1 VSAIKFG
8 NMRDT
13 MLRPTAESVTPLSD
27 FMLHIQFD
35 NGEVKIF
42 DVKPYI
48 KGNWYS
54 ELLDP
59 AYFQSV
65 FVNGYSV
72 EWANGQDLCPD
83 ELYYD
88 SVLCEK

>member
-1 VSAIKFG
+1 
-8 NMRDT
+8 M
-13 MLRPTAESVTPLSD
+13 MLRPTVKKVDTLSA
-27 FMLHIQFD
+27 FRLLLEFD

-48 KGNWYS
+48 RGKWYS
-54 ELLDP
+54 ELGDD

-65 FVNGYSV
+65 MVNGYSV

-83 ELYYD
+83 ELYYN
-88 SVLCEK
+88 SVAVK

>member
-1 VSAIKFG
+1 
-8 NMRDT
+8 
-13 MLRPTAESVTPLSD
+13 MLRPTAKTVTPLPD
-27 FMLHIQFD
+27 FMLRIQFD

-54 ELLDP
+54 ELSDP
-59 AYFQSV
+59 AYFGSV
-65 FVNGYSV
+65 FANGYSV

-83 ELYYD
+83 ELYFD
-88 SVLCEK
+88 SVACEAVS